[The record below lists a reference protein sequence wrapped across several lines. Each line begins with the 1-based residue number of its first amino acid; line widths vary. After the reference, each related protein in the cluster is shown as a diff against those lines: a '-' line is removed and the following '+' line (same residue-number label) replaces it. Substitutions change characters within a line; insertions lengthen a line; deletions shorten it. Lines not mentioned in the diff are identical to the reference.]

1 MGAYGIY
8 AYEAA
13 NIILEALKQVGPDDE
28 EAIAKAIR
36 TIRFNGILGTTTFDK
51 NGQTELAPVTKL
63 VAQEGKWV
71 EWEGSEYA
79 TGQRKLPRP

>member
-13 NIILEALKQVGPDDE
+13 NIILEALKEVGPDDKSV
-28 EAIAKAIR
+28 IAKTVR
-36 TIRFNGILGTTTFDK
+36 GMKYKGILGTTTFDQ

-63 VAQEGKWV
+63 VSQNGKWV
-71 EWEGSEYA
+71 KWEKSEYA
-79 TGQRKLPRP
+79 TGKRTLPKP